1 MSPKSDG
8 RSSPRSKKA
17 AKPRA
22 RRDRKAHKTRS
33 PGQTVS
39 EDVYQTLKRDILTC
53 RHRPGAVLR
62 ENQLAALYGSSR
74 VPVREACGRLQQEG
88 LLEVVP
94 YKGFFV
100 SQVSL
105 KDIADYFDLRL
116 LLETHALRQTF
127 RRTPGVDLAALEE
140 LASHEYRYRD
150 RATYFEFLER
160 NRQFHVMLAEL
171 SGNDRLARIISQILE
186 QMQRFFF
193 LGLDL
198 GDFGSEMREEHEL
211 LTRALLA
218 GNREHAVD
226 YLSKQIERSK
236 ERILKALVTQRANV
250 TIG

>member
-1 MSPKSDG
+1 MSP
-8 RSSPRSKKA
+8 A
-17 AKPRA
+17 AKKKSPSRKKQGTKSKT
-22 RRDRKAHKTRS
+22 RKSRKARS
-33 PGQTVS
+33 AGQTVS
-39 EDVYQTLKRDILTC
+39 EDVYQALKRDILTC
-53 RHRPGAVLR
+53 AHKPGAVLR
-62 ENQLAALYGSSR
+62 ENQLATQYGSSR

-88 LLEVVP
+88 LLEIVP
-94 YKGFFV
+94 YKGYFV

-127 RRTPGVDLAALEE
+127 RRTPDADLSALEE
-140 LASHEYRYRD
+140 LASHEYKYKD

-160 NRQFHVMLAEL
+160 NREFHVILAEL
-171 SGNDRLARIISQILE
+171 SGNARLSKIISQVLE

-218 GNREHAVD
+218 GNRDHAVD

-236 ERILKALVTQRANV
+236 ERILKALVAQRADV

>member
-1 MSPKSDG
+1 MTPVAKKKT
-8 RSSPRSKKA
+8 SPRAKKTA
-17 AKPRA
+17 AKPKA
-22 RRDRKAHKTRS
+22 RQGRRSRS

-39 EDVYQTLKRDILTC
+39 EDVYQALKKDILTC
-53 RHRPGAVLR
+53 RHKPGAVLR

-88 LLEVVP
+88 LLEIVP
-94 YKGFFV
+94 YKGYFV

-105 KDIADYFDLRL
+105 KDIADYFNLRL

-127 RRTPGVDLAALEE
+127 RRTPDADLSTLEE
-140 LASHEYRYRD
+140 LASHEYKYKD
-150 RATYFEFLER
+150 RATYFDFLEH
-160 NRQFHVMLAEL
+160 NRQFHVALAEL
-171 SGNDRLARIISQILE
+171 SGNARLAKIISQILE

-198 GDFGSEMREEHEL
+198 GEFGPEMREEHEM

-218 GNREHAVD
+218 GNRDHAVD

-236 ERILKALVTQRANV
+236 ERILKALVTQRADI